1 MSAATATTHQ
11 PAPMS
16 PPARRRL
23 LWATLAFTLGTI
35 SGAGVTLAVDDDP
48 SSRPDVGAT
57 VSDAVRHPT
66 AGVATTPLGSPD
78 AIERAAQHRQLTKA
92 ADCTRQPTSADA
104 AERCVTAAG

>member
-1 MSAATATTHQ
+1 MSFVTATTHQ
-11 PAPMS
+11 LAPTS

-23 LWATLAFTLGTI
+23 LWATLAFTLGAI

-48 SSRPDVGAT
+48 SSRADVGVI

-66 AGVATTPLGSPD
+66 MGGTGTPSGSPG
-78 AIERAAQHRQLTKA
+78 AIERAAQHRQQTKA